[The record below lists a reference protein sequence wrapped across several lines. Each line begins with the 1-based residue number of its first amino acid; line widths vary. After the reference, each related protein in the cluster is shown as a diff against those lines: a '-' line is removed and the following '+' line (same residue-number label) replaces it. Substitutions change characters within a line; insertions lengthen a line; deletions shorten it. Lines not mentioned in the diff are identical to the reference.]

1 MKLLFLLSLCLGFLA
16 TGCNTT
22 ADVYTE
28 QMHVLHTYK
37 HRDDHVTEFRM
48 LEDPD
53 IVCVLVV
60 SSGVR
65 TVSCVN
71 RAVR

>member
-1 MKLLFLLSLCLGFLA
+1 MKLLFLSSLCFCFLA
-16 TGCNTT
+16 IVCNTT

-28 QMHVLHTYK
+28 QMHVLNTYK
-37 HRDDHVTEFRM
+37 YRNDHVTEFRM
-48 LEDPD
+48 LADPD
-53 IVCVLVV
+53 IFCVLVV